1 MKKVMFI
8 SSAGGHLTELM
19 QLRSLFNH
27 YDYNLVTEKVKS
39 TLYLK
44 ERYQDKV
51 YYLLYGTKDHIL
63 VYPFKLLFNTIK
75 SLIIYLKLRPN
86 FIVTTGAHT
95 AGPMCCIGKLF
106 GAKIIFIETFAN
118 ITKPTITGKYIYK
131 FADLFIIQWEEL
143 KKFYPKATYGRWIF

>member
-143 KKFYPKATYGRWIF
+143 KKFYPKATYGGWIF